1 MKPIAKTIR
10 IITIPPI
17 SALLLNIIIYFAI
30 PGSFDHLWELFLII
44 LVTGLIPV
52 LAYPVQ
58 LKTHIIRET
67 GERDGERKLAIIFSM
82 VSYSIGLFIA
92 IFFHLTYIQTLIYVT
107 YFFSGV
113 FMVLFNFILQIR
125 ASGHLCGICGP
136 VAVLIYT
143 LGFQYVFLLGI
154 ILLVIWSSIYLK
166 RHVYSEMIVGAI
178 IPIASMFLSMGILAL
193 LN

>member
-17 SALLLNIIIYFAI
+17 SAFLLNIIIYFAV

-58 LKTHIIRET
+58 LKTHVIRET
-67 GERDGERKLAIIFSM
+67 SERDGQRKLAIILSM
-82 VSYSIGLFIA
+82 VSYSIGLFIT
-92 IFFHLTYIQTLIYVT
+92 IFLHLTYMQTLIYLT

-113 FMVLFNFILQIR
+113 LMVLFNLILHIR
-125 ASGHLCGICGP
+125 ASGHLCGISGP
-136 VAVLIYT
+136 IAVLIYS
-143 LGFQYVFLLGI
+143 LGFQYIFLLGI
-154 ILLVIWSSIYLK
+154 IFLVIWASIYLK
-166 RHVYSEMIVGAI
+166 RHIYSEMIVGAI
-178 IPIASMFLSMGILAL
+178 IPIVSMFLSLGILAL
-193 LN
+193 LY